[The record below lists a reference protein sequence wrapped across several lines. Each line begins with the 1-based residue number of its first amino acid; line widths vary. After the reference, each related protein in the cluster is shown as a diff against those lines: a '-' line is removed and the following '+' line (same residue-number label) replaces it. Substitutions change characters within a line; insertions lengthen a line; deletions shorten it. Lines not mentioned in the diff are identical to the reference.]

1 MLLFVNLCEYLSP
14 TLPIPDRTGL
24 SPNVSIAVGKYDV
37 TALVATA
44 GWLQLHDFQ
53 VYLPPRFFSTM
64 HACSS
69 QSHKFAVTKIFQR
82 QTALQNSIVH
92 KILL

>member
-1 MLLFVNLCEYLSP
+1 M
-14 TLPIPDRTGL
+14 
-24 SPNVSIAVGKYDV
+24 A
-37 TALVATA
+37 A

-53 VYLPPRFFSTM
+53 ECLPPGFLGTM
-64 HACSS
+64 HASSS
-69 QSHKFAVTKIFQR
+69 QSHKFVVTKIFQR

>member
-1 MLLFVNLCEYLSP
+1 MLQCLL
-14 TLPIPDRTGL
+14 
-24 SPNVSIAVGKYDV
+24 AM
-37 TALVATA
+37 AA

-53 VYLPPRFFSTM
+53 VYLPARFLSTM